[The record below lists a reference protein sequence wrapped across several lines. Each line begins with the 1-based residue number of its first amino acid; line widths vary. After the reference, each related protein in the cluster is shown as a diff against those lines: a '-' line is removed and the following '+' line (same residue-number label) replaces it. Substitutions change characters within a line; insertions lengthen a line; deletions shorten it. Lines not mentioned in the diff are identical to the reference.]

1 MQRWK
6 VQGNVR
12 YTNDKG
18 KEVSRWLAMP
28 KALEEARAAQALGHT
43 NISIEV
49 DWDAAQRVPVAV
61 TQLVL
66 AEGTYDVAVVAPTKP
81 ATRAKKV
88 KPPSR
93 PKRWADAA
101 GRALAALQDLED
113 LRGEFESWR
122 DNLPEGLQQSALG
135 EKLDTI
141 ADMDIESAITIA
153 EEADGADLPL
163 GFGRD

>member
-6 VQGNVR
+6 IQGNVR

-18 KEVSRWLAMP
+18 EEVSRWLAMP

-43 NISIEV
+43 NISIDV
-49 DWDAAQRVPVAV
+49 DWEGAQRVPVAI
-61 TQLVL
+61 TQLPL
-66 AEGTYDVAVVAPTKP
+66 PAGPEKP

-88 KPPSR
+88 KPPGR
-93 PKRWADAA
+93 PKRWAEAA
-101 GRALAALQDLED
+101 AKALEGLQDLEGM
-113 LRGEFESWR
+113 RAEFEEWR